1 MKHLFLI
8 LLLVTGLQCSNKQK
22 LAQSPFIRWIF
33 ELSNH
38 PDVLVSGKLL
48 SAPFT
53 TKQNNLPN
61 IILLSSKKMFID
73 SRLNNIKS
81 IFPTTENLS
90 LCKLTNEEINYLI
103 TTKQITQDSTILNSK
118 EFNVLGTVFI
128 NEAYINHEKNIF
140 YIDYSYTGVGMK
152 STFSGIMVLELH
164 NGKWQVQSTEVY
176 EMS

>member
-1 MKHLFLI
+1 MKHLILC

-22 LAQSPFIRWIF
+22 LAQSPFIQWIF

-38 PDVLVSGKLL
+38 TDVLVSGKLL
-48 SAPFT
+48 SAPF
-53 TKQNNLPN
+53 
-61 IILLSSKKMFID
+61 
-73 SRLNNIKS
+73 
-81 IFPTTENLS
+81 
-90 LCKLTNEEINYLI
+90 

-118 EFNVLGTVFI
+118 EFNVLGTFFL

-164 NGKWQVQSTEVY
+164 NSKWQVQSTEVY

>member
-48 SAPFT
+48 SAPF
-53 TKQNNLPN
+53 
-61 IILLSSKKMFID
+61 
-73 SRLNNIKS
+73 
-81 IFPTTENLS
+81 
-90 LCKLTNEEINYLI
+90 

>member
-1 MKHLFLI
+1 MKHLILC

-22 LAQSPFIRWIF
+22 VLQSPFIRWIY
-33 ELSNH
+33 ELSNDA
-38 PDVLVSGKLL
+38 DVLDSGKLL
-48 SAPFT
+48 GDPFN
-53 TKQNNLPN
+53 KKDNNLPN
-61 IILLSSKKMFID
+61 IILLSTEKMFID
-73 SRLNNIKS
+73 SRLANIKK
-81 IFPTTENLS
+81 IYPKTEDLA

-103 TTKQITQDSTILNSK
+103 TTKQISQDSTILNSK

>member
-8 LLLVTGLQCSNKQK
+8 LLFVTGLQCSNKQK

-48 SAPFT
+48 SAPF
-53 TKQNNLPN
+53 
-61 IILLSSKKMFID
+61 
-73 SRLNNIKS
+73 
-81 IFPTTENLS
+81 
-90 LCKLTNEEINYLI
+90 

-140 YIDYSYTGVGMK
+140 YIDYSYTGVCMK